1 MSKKKILWVIV
12 TIFLVMAVSMTA
24 CQPKEVAPEPE
35 EAAPVE
41 PEPEEA
47 APVEEIDCF
56 GGEGS
61 EISLLAVWAGDE
73 EARLIEIFQPL
84 IDACDITFTYEG
96 TRDLAAVLAT
106 RVEGG
111 NPPDVTMMPS
121 VGSLT
126 QYKDKLVP
134 LADLGANLD
143 NYSAS
148 WLALGTVDGEVL
160 GVFVKS
166 DIKSIV
172 WYSPLVF
179 EAEGYAVPTTSDEFV
194 ALVDQIKAD
203 GGVPFSMGMESGGA
217 TGWTGTDFVQDIML
231 RMHGLDFVNG
241 LALHDTAWND
251 PGVVEAWELYGSW
264 AADPDYALGGAQG
277 TVSTGFI
284 DAINAVFSDPPQAYM
299 VKQSGFA
306 GGVAM
311 GQYPELEFGTDVDF
325 FVIPEED
332 GSAPVMQVG
341 GDAMAVFNDT
351 PAVKAFVAYLTSGQG
366 GQAWAASGF
375 DLSPNNKATGEYYAD
390 AIAAAKADA
399 LVNASAVSFDVGDLL
414 LGGLNMSE
422 FEAVTEYVSG
432 GDLNAILQRLEDRA
446 VEIYGDTATIDC
458 MGGEGS
464 EISLLGVWA
473 GDEEAR
479 LIEIFQP
486 LIDACD
492 ITFTYEGTRDLAA
505 ILSTR
510 VEGGT
515 PPDATMM
522 PGIGSLTTYKDDLI
536 PLDQLDANLE
546 NYSQSWLD
554 LGTVDGEVLGVFVK
568 SDIKSIVWYSPLV
581 FEAEGYAVPTTWDE
595 FVALVDQIKAD
606 GGVPFSMGM
615 ESGGATGWTGTDFV
629 QDIMLR
635 TQGLDFV
642 NGIPLHEIAFTDPG
656 VVSTWELYGSWAA
669 DPAYALGG
677 AQGTVSTGFIDAI
690 NAVFS
695 DPPQAY
701 MVKQSGFAGGV
712 AMGQYPEL
720 EFGTDVDFF
729 VIPEKD
735 GSAPVMQVGGDA
747 LAVFNDTPAVRAF
760 VAYLTSGKGARMW
773 AGSGFD
779 LSPNSKVTGLSY
791 ADDIAAAKANALAAS
806 SAVSFD
812 IGDLLLGG
820 INMDEFAGITEYVNG
835 GDLATI
841 LQRLEARMVEVY
853 E

>member
-12 TIFLVMAVSMTA
+12 TLFLVMAVSMTA
-24 CQPKEVAPEPE
+24 CKPKAEPTEAPMEPEPTKAE
-35 EAAPVE
+35 EAAP
-41 PEPEEA
+41 A
-47 APVEEIDCF
+47 EEIDCF

-73 EARLIEIFQPL
+73 EARLVEIFQPL

-111 NPPDVTMMPS
+111 NAPDVTMMPS

-126 QYKDKLVP
+126 QYKDKLVS

-179 EAEGYAVPTTSDEFV
+179 EAEGYAVPTTWEEFV

-203 GGVPFSMGMESGGA
+203 GGVPLSMGMESGGA

-231 RMHGLDFVNG
+231 RTQGLDFVNG

-251 PGVVEAWELYGSW
+251 PGVLETWKLYGSW
-264 AADPDYALGGAQG
+264 ASDSAYALGGAQG

-284 DAINAVFSDPPQAYM
+284 DAINAVFSDPPQAYMVKQSGFGGGVAMGQYPELEFGTDVDFFVIPEMDGSAPVMQVGGDAMAVFNDTPAVRAFVAYLTSGQGGQAWAASGFDLSPNEKATGEYYADPIAAAKANALVNASAVSFDVGDLLLSGLNMSEFEAITEYVSGGDLNAILLRLEDRAVEIYGDTAAVDCMGGEGSEISLLGVWAGDEEARLIEIFQPLIDACDITFTYEGTRDLSAILSTRVEGGTPPDATMMPGIGSLTTYKDDLIPLGQLDANLENYSQSWLDLGTVDGEVLGVFVKSDIKSIVWYSPLVFESEGYTVPTTSGEFVDLIDQIKADGGVPLSMGMESGGATGWTGTDFVQDIMLRTQGLDFVNGLATHDTAFTDPGVVSTWELYGSWASDPAYALGGAQGTVSTGFIDAINAVFADPPQAYM

-341 GDAMAVFNDT
+341 GDA
-351 PAVKAFVAYLTSGQG
+351 
-366 GQAWAASGF
+366 
-375 DLSPNNKATGEYYAD
+375 
-390 AIAAAKADA
+390 
-399 LVNASAVSFDVGDLL
+399 
-414 LGGLNMSE
+414 
-422 FEAVTEYVSG
+422 
-432 GDLNAILQRLEDRA
+432 
-446 VEIYGDTATIDC
+446 
-458 MGGEGS
+458 
-464 EISLLGVWA
+464 
-473 GDEEAR
+473 
-479 LIEIFQP
+479 
-486 LIDACD
+486 
-492 ITFTYEGTRDLAA
+492 
-505 ILSTR
+505 
-510 VEGGT
+510 
-515 PPDATMM
+515 
-522 PGIGSLTTYKDDLI
+522 
-536 PLDQLDANLE
+536 
-546 NYSQSWLD
+546 
-554 LGTVDGEVLGVFVK
+554 
-568 SDIKSIVWYSPLV
+568 
-581 FEAEGYAVPTTWDE
+581 
-595 FVALVDQIKAD
+595 
-606 GGVPFSMGM
+606 
-615 ESGGATGWTGTDFV
+615 
-629 QDIMLR
+629 
-635 TQGLDFV
+635 
-642 NGIPLHEIAFTDPG
+642 
-656 VVSTWELYGSWAA
+656 
-669 DPAYALGG
+669 
-677 AQGTVSTGFIDAI
+677 
-690 NAVFS
+690 
-695 DPPQAY
+695 
-701 MVKQSGFAGGV
+701 
-712 AMGQYPEL
+712 
-720 EFGTDVDFF
+720 
-729 VIPEKD
+729 
-735 GSAPVMQVGGDA
+735 

-773 AGSGFD
+773 AASGFD
-779 LSPNSKVTGLSY
+779 LSPNSKVSGLSY
-791 ADDIAAAKANALAAS
+791 TDDIAAAKANALAAA

-835 GDLATI
+835 GDLTVI
-841 LQRLEARMVEVY
+841 LQRLENRMVEVY